1 MVYFKVD
8 KFSGTAPAVSSKLL
22 SDEFGTIAKD
32 VDLTSGKIKGCL
44 NDKKFTP
51 SKGLVNSSS
60 KTFYLYESSQGVEY
74 FLEWDEDDVSP
85 VEGPIPGDTLNRLY
99 WTGEDF
105 PRIAWQE
112 AILLGGSEGDAYPR
126 ASYAL
131 GVPAPTVAPT
141 FSQITWPSDDAADDT
156 LTPFDVAYQFT
167 FVTAD
172 GREGPPSPVSSIGA
186 MREGQSVS
194 ITIPTPTFS
203 DGDNQNFGSG
213 ALKRIY
219 RSNSGTNLAAMQF
232 VDEVPF
238 TQTTYTDTRRS
249 DQLGE
254 VIPSADWIGPPDND
268 TALYPDGPLQGLI
281 SLAGGVM
288 AGFTGKRFCLSEA
301 FLPHAWPIGYR
312 ITLDENIIAIAG
324 TANGVAAL
332 TKGRP
337 YFITGTDPNAMTAV
351 KIDFAQACIN
361 KKSVVDMGDYVLY
374 AGPDGL
380 CAVQGA
386 SGRVVTEGLITP
398 EQWQAE
404 YYPETYKAYLFEGQ
418 YVAFFTDGSGFI
430 FDPTA
435 DGDTLTTFDPFDAAG
450 DAFVAGLYR
459 PESGEL
465 LLLESQGNEIRR
477 FRKDANVLNRKAA
490 KWQSKTFVAP
500 KPVSMSWVSLEPRGG
515 VTVTADGEV
524 IFAATLLPSMGS
536 TGTYEQTTITPSGL
550 PQVTLAEPIMRL
562 PPVVAKEWV
571 IYVEGEE
578 IDSVC
583 IAQSIDEIQS
593 S

>member
-8 KFSGTAPAVSSKLL
+8 KFSGIAPAISNKLL

-32 VDLTSGKIKGCL
+32 IDLTSGKIQGCF
-44 NDKKFTP
+44 NDKKFSP
-51 SKGLVNSSS
+51 SKNLASSS
-60 KTFYLYESSQGVEY
+60 SRTFYEYESLSGVEY
-74 FLEWDEDDVSP
+74 FLEWGEEDVSV

-105 PRIAWQE
+105 PRIGWQE
-112 AILLGGSEGDAYPR
+112 SILVGGGDQYPK

-141 FSQITWPSDDAADDT
+141 YSTVAWPDDSAADDS
-156 LTPFDVAYQFT
+156 LTPYDIAYQFT
-167 FVTAD
+167 LVTAD
-172 GREGPPSPVSSIGA
+172 GREGPPSPVSNIA
-186 MREGQSVS
+186 EKREGQHVT
-194 ITIPTPTFS
+194 ITCPTPTFS

-219 RSNSGTNLAAMQF
+219 RSNSGTDISAMQL
-232 VDEVPF
+232 VDQIPF
-238 TQTTYTDTRRS
+238 TSTSYTDTKGA
-249 DQLGE
+249 DELAE

-268 TALYPDGPLQGLI
+268 IGLYPDGPLQGLI
-281 SLAGGVM
+281 SLAGGIM

-301 FLPHAWPIGYR
+301 FLPHAWPIKYR

-337 YFITGTDPNAMTAV
+337 YFITGTDPSAMTAV

-386 SGRVVTEGLITP
+386 SGRVVTEGLLTP
-398 EQWQAE
+398 EQWLSD
-404 YYPETYKAYLFEGQ
+404 YYPSTYKAFLFEGK
-418 YVAFFTDGSGFI
+418 YIAFFTDGSGFI

-435 DGDTLTTFDPFDAAG
+435 DGDTLTTFTKFDTTG
-450 DAFVAGLYR
+450 EPFVAGLYR

-465 LLLESQGNEIRR
+465 LLLQSQGNELRR
-477 FRKDANVLNRKAA
+477 FRKDVDNRNPA

-500 KPVSMSWVSLEPRGG
+500 KPVSMGWVSIEPQGG
-515 VTVTADGEV
+515 VTVSADGRM
-524 IFAATLLPSMGS
+524 IFAATLLPSMGN
-536 TGTYEQTTITPSGL
+536 TGTYEQTTIEPSGV

-562 PPVVAKEWV
+562 PPVVAKEWR
-571 IYVEGEE
+571 IYVEGTN

-583 IAQSIDEIQS
+583 IAQSIDEIKS